1 MRGLAWRCLKGV
13 GAANN
18 ADAVRTEPK
27 RDLQVE
33 DMGHGTWVLL
43 VENRS

>member
-1 MRGLAWRCLKGV
+1 MRGLAWRCLKSV

-33 DMGHGTWVLL
+33 DMEHGTWDMGVDC
-43 VENRS
+43 